1 MKFFKDNSYDI
12 VRLLINQIGI
22 TIFSLVLFTALAAIE
37 NTETYSAVLIAA
49 SIFATGF
56 YLVLIYTVG
65 WECGAK
71 DKIRVD
77 GGRLSPMPA
86 KGALMA
92 LIANLP
98 NFIFTVLG
106 IITMLIYIMGGGE
119 GFYSAFAVFN
129 LIFRFIEAMYLGVI
143 QAVFSAFS
151 YDVNLQYLL
160 ESVGFAVAPILAVL
174 ATQLGYYC
182 GSKDLRIL
190 FLLKRERD
198 TEDK

>member
-151 YDVNLQYLL
+151 YDVNLQYL
-160 ESVGFAVAPILAVL
+160 
-174 ATQLGYYC
+174 
-182 GSKDLRIL
+182 
-190 FLLKRERD
+190 
-198 TEDK
+198 